1 MSDVAPGPTGTLA
14 QWVSSVSADA
24 IPPRVRERTAHLLVD
39 GVASALAGR
48 HGDETLLVETVA
60 QEVAPGSEASVIGGG
75 TLSRLGAA
83 FLNGYQVTAVTVC
96 DVYRPALF
104 HVTPEVIP
112 PALAT
117 AEGRAVTGRD
127 LITAVAIGLETAV
140 RIARGI
146 NYPAFR
152 ERGWHSPGV
161 MGPFGGAAAAG
172 RLMNL
177 DGDRMRWALGLA
189 GSQAAGT
196 FAHWGT
202 PTIKFHQA
210 RGSVS
215 GLLAAT
221 LAREDFRASDE
232 VLAHPDGGI
241 FGAYS
246 DGGDP
251 SAVVA
256 DLGDD
261 WELERIS
268 MRLWP
273 AASSIQSAISAI
285 FDLIEA
291 HDLRPADVE
300 RLTIALSDATYRMHG
315 EMGWDTRFKALLST
329 RYAAAVVLHDREC
342 WLEQFGQ
349 DRIGDPVLDAFARDR
364 IVVVSDPAIAVTG
377 AAATVLTIDGR
388 ELTVRRDVPK
398 GDAAEPLSS
407 DEIGA
412 KFAKA
417 ADGILPAATSDRTLQ
432 RLFEI
437 ESIDNVEEVLPLL
450 RADR

>member
-437 ESIDNVEEVLPLL
+437 ESIDNVDEVLPLL